1 MYFYNKGKPLIST
14 DDVYEYTLGG
24 FYMNK
29 TFVLDTNVLL
39 QSPNSLL
46 AFGDNKVV
54 LTEAVLEE
62 LDKFKKDNSEL
73 GANARAVARFLD
85 KLREQGRLIDG
96 VTMENGGILKVES
109 NHYDVQIPASWD
121 KAKAD
126 NRILQVCKAL
136 QDAGENVQLITKDI
150 LERIKADIMDVV
162 ASDFENEQAPTLENQ
177 YKGRKDI
184 YLMPDVLQKFKD
196 DDGLALN
203 DLNILNELGKPFKEK
218 LFPNEFLIIHSI
230 VNPKQT
236 LLGIVD
242 SSMKAIRP
250 LFYDSMYP
258 YGVTPK
264 NVGQKFMQEA
274 LMASVSDIPLVI
286 IKGPAGTAKTF
297 YSLACGLQKVVEER
311 EYRKILVC
319 RPTTTMDEDLGFLPG
334 TETEKIA
341 PYMRP
346 IKDNL
351 EVLVDSNASKRYENE
366 KELSEKVQFLFEKE
380 YITTEAV
387 GFLRGRSIVKQWI
400 IIDEAQNLTPKQAK
414 AIITRAGE
422 GTKIIMVGDPEQIDN
437 PFMDARTN
445 GLSYAAEKM
454 KGSKYCAQITL
465 DGEECVRSKL
475 AQDGASRM
483 K

>member
-1 MYFYNKGKPLIST
+1 
-14 DDVYEYTLGG
+14 
-24 FYMNK
+24 MNK

-46 AFGDNKVV
+46 AFSDNKVV

-73 GANARAVARFLD
+73 GANARAVSRFLD
-85 KLREQGRLIDG
+85 KLRAKGKLIDG
-96 VTMENGGILKVES
+96 VVMENGGILKVES
-109 NHYDVQIPASWD
+109 NHYDVAIPASWD
-121 KAKAD
+121 KTKAD

-136 QDAGENVQLITKDI
+136 QDEGENVQLITKDI

-162 ASDFENEQAPTLENQ
+162 ASDFENEQAPTLDNQ
-177 YKGRKDI
+177 YKGRRDI
-184 YLMPDVLQKFKD
+184 YLMPDLLQKFKD
-196 DDGLALN
+196 EDGLELMGL
-203 DLNILNELGKPFKEK
+203 DIFNEMGKPFKEK
-218 LFPNEFLIIHSI
+218 LIPNEFLILHSCL
-230 VNPKQT
+230 NPKQT
-236 LLGIVD
+236 LLGMVD

-250 LFYDSMYP
+250 LFYDSIYP

-274 LMASVSDIPLVI
+274 LLTPVNDIPLVI

-297 YSLACGLQKVVEER
+297 YSLACGLQKVVEDK

-334 TETEKIA
+334 DEGQKIA

-351 EVLVDSNASKRYENE
+351 EVLVDSNSKERYDDE
-366 KELSEKVQFLFEKE
+366 KALSDKVQYLFEKE

-437 PFMDARTN
+437 PFMDSRTN
-445 GLSYAAEKM
+445 GLSYAAERM
-454 KGSKYCAQITL
+454 KNSKYCAQITL
-465 DGEECVRSKL
+465 EGEECVRSKL
-475 AQDGASRM
+475 AQDSAKRM